1 MNWVIAR
8 HLENISACLHLS
20 VCVYVIKNGMGLS
33 SLVEHPLMVKYVLIE
48 LFFVNNQCFISKVSV
63 GTILSGILHIKDP
76 LLLIGM
82 ISPCHYL
89 SSS

>member
-33 SLVEHPLMVKYVLIE
+33 SLVEHPIMVKYVLIE
-48 LFFVNNQCFISKVSV
+48 LFFVNNQCFISKVKCRYYSV
-63 GTILSGILHIKDP
+63 WDTAYKRP
-76 LLLIGM
+76 LAANRND
-82 ISPCHYL
+82 
-89 SSS
+89 